1 MPKIEP
7 FERYANKYEDW
18 FERNK
23 FAYESE
29 LRAIRKLMPKNGEG
43 VEIGV
48 GSGRFA
54 APLGIKVGVEPS
66 CKMREIAQK
75 KGIKVIDGVAEE
87 LPFSDL
93 QFDFVLMV
101 TTLCFLDD
109 IEAALKEIHRV
120 LKSGGSFILGFIDA
134 NSPIGRLYQQQ
145 KNENVF
151 YREATFYSVEEV
163 VAYLKKAGFKDF
175 NFKQTLFR
183 TLTDIRDIEPVK
195 EGYGEG
201 SFVVVKATK

>member
-1 MPKIEP
+1 MPRIEP

-66 CKMREIAQK
+66 GKMREIARK
-75 KGIKVIDGVAEE
+75 RGIEVIDGVAEAI
-87 LPFSDL
+87 PFSDS

-145 KNENVF
+145 KNDNVF
-151 YREATFYSVEEV
+151 YREATFSSVEEV
-163 VAYLKKAGFKDF
+163 IAYLKKAGFKDF
-175 NFKQTLFR
+175 NFKQTLFNP
-183 TLTDIRDIEPVK
+183 LTDIRDLEPVK

-201 SFVVVKATK
+201 SFIVVKAAK